1 MVSKIY
7 VLFLCLPL
15 LGFSILSDSKSKF
28 IDSSRI
34 IISSEDLVGT
44 KLTIG
49 NKSMDISFDDLAKHE
64 SDRLDVLIVSV
75 RKGSHLVSLSKFDR
89 ILFKT
94 RVILDSGQTH
104 KLRVRQ

>member
-1 MVSKIY
+1 M
-7 VLFLCLPL
+7 
-15 LGFSILSDSKSKF
+15 
-28 IDSSRI
+28 
-34 IISSEDLVGT
+34 GT